1 MGKYS
6 VHRKGANNREMKQV
20 TMEEQALSSQQSR
33 WARWR
38 ERNAS
43 RINELQRALYRF
55 RQSRLSIVGLVMVS
69 FILFVSI
76 VLPPFVPYP
85 KDATG
90 ALHVRDRLLPPS
102 REHFFGTDD
111 VGRDIFSR
119 VIVGARYSLMS
130 GVVVLSIA
138 ISIGVTL
145 GAIAG
150 YFGGRTNMLIMR
162 FTDIFFT
169 IPALILALAIAAA
182 LGRGLLVAMAAISL
196 VWWPGYCRLTQGE
209 VMAIKEKDYVEAARG
224 LGANH
229 FRIIFQYILPNCL
242 SPIIV
247 KASLDMGFAILT
259 TAALG
264 FIGVGAQ
271 PPLPDWGVMVSKGR
285 SYLPDKWWYSTFP
298 GLAIFIVVFGFNL
311 LGDGLR
317 DIFDP
322 RTRR

>member
-1 MGKYS
+1 
-6 VHRKGANNREMKQV
+6 MKRIGIK
-20 TMEEQALSSQQSR
+20 ERDLSSQQGW
-33 WARWR
+33 WARWK
-38 ERNAS
+38 EENAS
-43 RINELQRALYRF
+43 RIDEIKRGIYRF
-55 RQSRLSIVGLVMVS
+55 RQSRLSIVGLVMVT
-69 FILFVSI
+69 FILLVSI
-76 VLPPFVPYP
+76 VLPPLVPYP
-85 KDATG
+85 EDATG
-90 ALHVRDRLLPPS
+90 AVHVRDRLLPPS
-102 REHFFGTDD
+102 REHLFGTDD
-111 VGRDIFSR
+111 MGRDVFSR
-119 VIVGARYSLMS
+119 VIVGARYSLVS

-150 YFGGRTNMLIMR
+150 YFGGRVNMLIMR

-169 IPALILALAIAAA
+169 IPALILALAISAA

-209 VMAIKEKDYVEAARG
+209 VMAVKEKDYVEAARG
-224 LGANH
+224 LGASH

-259 TAALG
+259 TASLG

-285 SYLPDKWWYSTFP
+285 SYLPERWWYSTFP
-298 GLAIFIVVFGFNL
+298 GLAIFTVVFGFNL

>member
-1 MGKYS
+1 
-6 VHRKGANNREMKQV
+6 MKQV
-20 TMEEQALSSQQSR
+20 SIGEQNLSSQQGW
-33 WARWR
+33 WARWK
-38 ERNAS
+38 EENAS
-43 RINELQRALYRF
+43 RIDEIKRGIYRF
-55 RQSRLSIVGLVMVS
+55 RQSRLSIVGLVMVT
-69 FILFVSI
+69 FILLVSI
-76 VLPPFVPYP
+76 VLPPLVPFP
-85 KDATG
+85 EDATG
-90 ALHVRDRLLPPS
+90 AVHVRDRLLPPG
-102 REHFFGTDD
+102 REHLFGTDD
-111 VGRDIFSR
+111 MGRDVFSR
-119 VIVGARYSLMS
+119 VIVGARYSLVS

-150 YFGGRTNMLIMR
+150 YFGGRVNMLIMR

-169 IPALILALAIAAA
+169 IPALILALAISAA
-182 LGRGLLVAMAAISL
+182 LGSGLLVAMAAISL

-209 VMAIKEKDYVEAARG
+209 VMAVKEKDYVEAARG
-224 LGANH
+224 LGASH

-259 TAALG
+259 TASLG

-285 SYLPDKWWYSTFP
+285 SYLPERWWYSTFP
-298 GLAIFIVVFGFNL
+298 GLAIFTVVFGFNL

>member
-1 MGKYS
+1 
-6 VHRKGANNREMKQV
+6 MKQISIK
-20 TMEEQALSSQQSR
+20 ERDLSSQQGW
-33 WARWR
+33 WARWK
-38 ERNAS
+38 EENAS
-43 RINELQRALYRF
+43 RINEIKRGIYRF
-55 RQSRLSIVGLVMVS
+55 RQSRLSIVGLVMVT
-69 FILFVSI
+69 FILLVSI
-76 VLPPFVPYP
+76 VLPPLVPYP
-85 KDATG
+85 EDATG
-90 ALHVRDRLLPPS
+90 AVHVRDRLLPPG
-102 REHFFGTDD
+102 REHLFGTDD
-111 VGRDIFSR
+111 MGRDVFSR
-119 VIVGARYSLMS
+119 VIVGARYSLVS

-150 YFGGRTNMLIMR
+150 YFGGRVNMLIMR

-169 IPALILALAIAAA
+169 IPALILALAISAA

-209 VMAIKEKDYVEAARG
+209 VMAVKEKDYVEAARG
-224 LGANH
+224 LGASH
-229 FRIIFQYILPNCL
+229 SRIIFQYILPNCL

-259 TAALG
+259 TASLG

-285 SYLPDKWWYSTFP
+285 SYLPERWWYSTFP
-298 GLAIFIVVFGFNL
+298 GLAIFTVVFGFNL